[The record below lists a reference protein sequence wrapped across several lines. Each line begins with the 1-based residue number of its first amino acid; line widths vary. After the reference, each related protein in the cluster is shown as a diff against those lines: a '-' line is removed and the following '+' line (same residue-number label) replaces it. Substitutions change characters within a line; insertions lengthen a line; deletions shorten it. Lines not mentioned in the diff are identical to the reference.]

1 MTDLSDMEIEI
12 MRKTLAKTQQ
22 LITQNAGK
30 SSHKDIF
37 DLVGLKLDN
46 DQKQAIE
53 QSVSYVVSQMQSI
66 LASQTEIATAAY
78 ENAQKATEA
87 AQTQLDAEIEAR
99 NNGYANSVET
109 AKKELALAEEKEEK
123 ALQRKKKA
131 EQAQENLDTLTQ
143 TSSLITASANIW
155 SSLSSIPIVGVA
167 LAIAAIS
174 TMFASFAAA
183 KIKAK
188 QATAASTEYGEGGL
202 EFLDGGSHQSG
213 DDVDL
218 GTTEDGRPRRAEGGE
233 MFAIINK
240 RNTRKYR
247 RELPDIVRSLNQ
259 GVFER
264 RFARTFDG
272 SDRLAPIVTL
282 SGAPTDTA
290 TIERELRAIR
300 RQGERQVTAMPD
312 GTLLVRRGNVQ
323 RIIKRV

>member
-1 MTDLSDMEIEI
+1 MADLSETEIAV
-12 MRKTLAKTQQ
+12 MRKTLAKMQKMLSTS
-22 LITQNAGK
+22 TTTSGK
-30 SSHKDIF
+30 KDLF
-37 DLVGLKLDN
+37 DLMGLKLD
-46 DQKQAIE
+46 DGQKQAIE
-53 QSVSYVVSQMQSI
+53 QSTSYVVSQFQEI
-66 LASQTEIATAAY
+66 LAAQTEIATAAY
-78 ENAQKATEA
+78 ENAQTATENA
-87 AQTQLDAEIEAR
+87 KSQLEAEIEAR

-123 ALQRKKKA
+123 ALKRKKKA
-131 EQAQENLDTLTQ
+131 EQAQEQLDTLTQ

-155 SSLSSIPIVGVA
+155 SSLSSIPIVGVG

-183 KIKAK
+183 KVKAR
-188 QATAASTEYGEGGL
+188 QAAGATEYGEGGL

-218 GTTEDGRPRRAEGGE
+218 GRTEDGRPRRAEGGE

-247 RELPDIVRSLNQ
+247 RDLPDIVRSLNQ
-259 GVFER
+259 GTFER

-272 SDRLAPIVTL
+272 SERLAPIVTL
-282 SGAPTDTA
+282 TGAQTDTA

-300 RQGERQVTAMPD
+300 RQGEEQAVALAD
-312 GTLLVRRGNVQ
+312 GTVLVRRGNVQ
-323 RIIKRV
+323 RIIRRV